1 MPDNHD
7 DVVKM
12 LSGRDAATRVAI
24 VRRPDGHYQIRPERW
39 YENVVEGEVVWAG
52 WIPVSYYRSG
62 VFASAALAENEA
74 YADRSVRPFVRT
86 APGHRVDQG
95 RAER

>member
-1 MPDNHD
+1 MPDSHD

-12 LSGRDAATRVAI
+12 LPGRDAATRVAI

-39 YENVVEGEVVWAG
+39 YENVFEDEVVWAG

-74 YADRSVRPFVRT
+74 YVDPSVCPFVRNG
-86 APGHRVDQG
+86 PGQRD
-95 RAER
+95 